1 MSSIA
6 VEGAPEALPEGRME
20 GREAFVGLI
29 RAALASA
36 ARQGWSPLMLS
47 DADFADWPLGERA
60 VLESLNAWATSGR
73 QLHFLARDF
82 SAVRVQHP
90 RLVQWRTTWSHLVEA
105 RVCSSAA
112 GEGLPSALWTPHWT
126 LERLDT
132 KRCTLVAST
141 QAPSRLALRER
152 IDACWHR
159 GTPGFPASVLGL

>member
-1 MSSIA
+1 
-6 VEGAPEALPEGRME
+6 
-20 GREAFVGLI
+20 
-29 RAALASA
+29 
-36 ARQGWSPLMLS
+36 MLS

-73 QLHFLARDF
+73 QLHFLAKDF
-82 SAVRVQHP
+82 NVVRERHP

-105 RVCSSAA
+105 RVCSGAA

-132 KRCTLVAST
+132 KRCTMVAST
-141 QAPSRLALRER
+141 QAPRRLALRER

-159 GTPGFPASVLGL
+159 GAPGFPASVLGL